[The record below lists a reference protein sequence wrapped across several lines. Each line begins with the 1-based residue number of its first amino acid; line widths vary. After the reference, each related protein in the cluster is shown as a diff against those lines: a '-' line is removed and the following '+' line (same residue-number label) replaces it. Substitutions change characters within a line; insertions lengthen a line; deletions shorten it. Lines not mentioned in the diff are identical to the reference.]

1 MSFFNLF
8 FPKKMVGVDVGTS
21 SIKVVEISRLRQGK
35 TLENYAQITS
45 EHLYKDPGVAQEKG
59 NTLLAKEFVAR
70 AVKAMLQEAKIKT
83 KAAVLSIPDFATFC
97 TSFEIPPMP
106 EKEIPGAVRYN
117 ASQYITLPIS
127 EVTLDWKIIS
137 NPKDKNALL
146 KVFLAAVPNQ
156 VVQEYQW
163 IAKEAGLDLHALE
176 AEALGIA
183 RSAIKSGKKLVCLL
197 DIGVQ
202 SSTVNQV
209 ENGFLRRSYSFNF
222 NSNQLIKALISAL
235 RLDAAQA
242 SKIVNTEGLLSAKPG
257 VSQTLYPLVDP
268 LLLEVKNISAEFYQQ
283 EQKTVEEIY
292 ITGGM
297 ANLPGLKEYFSE
309 SLKKN
314 VYVPNCFS
322 EFFYPPILESTLK
335 EMSPS
340 FSAAVGV
347 AVGGLT
353 LR

>member
-1 MSFFNLF
+1 MKNIFKNPFKIF
-8 FPKKMVGVDVGTS
+8 FPKKMVGIDIGTS
-21 SIKVVEISRLRQGK
+21 AIKVVELSRCGK
-35 TLENYAQITS
+35 GNTLENYGQIQS
-45 EHLYKDPGVAQEKG
+45 SLIYKQQSSNYEKSSS
-59 NTLLAKEFVAR
+59 LLSKEFVSR
-70 AVKAMLQEAKIKT
+70 AIRGILEESHIKT
-83 KAAVLSIPDFATFC
+83 KEVIFSIPDFFTFC

-202 SSTVNQV
+202 SSTVNLV

-268 LLLEVKNISAEFYQQ
+268 LLLEVKNISAD
-283 EQKTVEEIY
+283 
-292 ITGGM
+292 
-297 ANLPGLKEYFSE
+297 
-309 SLKKN
+309 
-314 VYVPNCFS
+314 
-322 EFFYPPILESTLK
+322 
-335 EMSPS
+335 
-340 FSAAVGV
+340 VGV

>member
-1 MSFFNLF
+1 
-8 FPKKMVGVDVGTS
+8 MVGVDIGTS

-45 EHLYKDPGVAQEKG
+45 ENLYKDPVQSQEKG
-59 NTLLAKEFVAR
+59 NTLLAKEFVA
-70 AVKAMLQEAKIKT
+70 KAIKELLQEAKIRT
-83 KAAVLSIPDFATFC
+83 KAAVFSIPDFSTFC

-127 EVTLDWKIIS
+127 EVTLDWKIVS
-137 NPKDKNALL
+137 NSKDKNALI

-163 IAKEAGLDLHALE
+163 IAKEAGLDLYALE

-183 RSAIKSGKKLVCLL
+183 RGVVKSGKKLVCLL

-202 SSTVNQV
+202 SSTVNLV

-222 NSNQLIKALISAL
+222 NSNQLIKALMLAL
-235 RLDAAQA
+235 RLEPKQAAR
-242 SKIVNTEGLLSAKPG
+242 IVNTEGLLSARPG

-268 LLLEVKNISAEFYQQ
+268 LLLEVKNICAEFYQQ
-283 EQKTVEEIY
+283 EQKMVEEIY

-297 ANLPGLKEYFSE
+297 ANLPGLKEYFTE
-309 SLKKN
+309 SLKKT

-322 EFFYPPILESTLK
+322 EFFYPPILEGTLR

-340 FSAAVGV
+340 FSAAMGV
-347 AVGGLT
+347 AIGGLAVK
-353 LR
+353 